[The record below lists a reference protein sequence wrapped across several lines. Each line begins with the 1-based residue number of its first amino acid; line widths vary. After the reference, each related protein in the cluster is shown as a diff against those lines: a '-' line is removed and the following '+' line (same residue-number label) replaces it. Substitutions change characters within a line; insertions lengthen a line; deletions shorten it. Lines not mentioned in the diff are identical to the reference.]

1 MSVEENLQKVDTMIE
16 AFNAH
21 DLDRFIGFR
30 AESIT
35 FSSPDSPEPLK
46 GPEAVRERFQGLF
59 DAFPD
64 IRVEKERAFGQGDW
78 VSMEFTVTGTH
89 LGPLP
94 GPGGEAIPATNK
106 PVRFANS
113 IVLKFEGGE
122 VTEEREYW
130 DQLRFMTQLGLAP

>member
-1 MSVEENLQKVDTMIE
+1 MSVEENLQKVDAMIE

-35 FSSPDSPEPLK
+35 FSSPDSPGPLK
-46 GPEAVRERFQGLF
+46 GREAVRERFQGLF

-64 IRVEKERAFGQGDW
+64 IRVEKKRALGQGDW
-78 VSMEFTVTGTH
+78 VSPELTVTGTH
-89 LGPLP
+89 QGPLP

-106 PVRFANS
+106 PVRFANC

-130 DQLRFMTQLGLAP
+130 DQLGFMAQLGLAP